1 MSNETPIAEALQ
13 SAPATSSRVREI
25 LTIVL
30 ASTLFTLAAFAPIA
44 YMASQRMPPRLA
56 TVDLQKLVEEDQERA
71 IKIIGS
77 GSLND
82 DQRASLEKVTAEF
95 AVKLSTTIDA
105 VGQECGCVLVNKAAL
120 LGGAAADYTDLVRQR
135 MK

>member
-1 MSNETPIAEALQ
+1 MFNETHSAEALQ
-13 SAPATSSRVREI
+13 PVPAAPSRGRDI
-25 LTIVL
+25 LTTAL
-30 ASTLFTLAAFAPIA
+30 AATLFTLAALAPIA

-56 TVDLQKLVEEDQERA
+56 TVDLQNLVEEDQERA
-71 IKIIGS
+71 MKLLGA
-77 GSLND
+77 GTLTD
-82 DQRASLEKVTAEF
+82 DQRAGLEKMTAEF